1 MLELISAMNF
11 RRIPILNISSSS
23 NNNNNSINEEMNS
36 QQQMKDQSQQQQLN
50 LQPLTTINH

>member
-11 RRIPILNISSSS
+11 RRISILNISSS
-23 NNNNNSINEEMNS
+23 NNNNNINEEMNS

>member
-11 RRIPILNISSSS
+11 RRIPILNISSS
-23 NNNNNSINEEMNS
+23 NNNSINEEMNF